1 MAIAIPDG
9 LSDLV
14 VNGGILVFVLERVHA
29 AWSRQRDRL
38 KNLERRDAHAGL
50 VTEDQ
55 CNALRSSCRG
65 GVDCELEEG
74 NRAFDQMEAYIR
86 VLARR
91 ASVTSAEIEEELK
104 MMRLNRK
111 PKE

>member
-14 VNGGILVFVLERVHA
+14 VNGGILIFVLERVHA

-50 VTEDQ
+50 ITVDK
-55 CNALRSSCRG
+55 CNELRFSCRG

-74 NRAFDQMEAYIR
+74 NRTFDRIEAYIR

-91 ASVTSAEIEEELK
+91 AEVTSQEIEEEMKL
-104 MMRLNRK
+104 MRLNRK
-111 PKE
+111 AKE